1 MAATSSRLRFRLT
14 TRRLITTGAV
24 LTGALSLAACGSSS
38 STSSTTPQ
46 AVTRGIL
53 AIVQNPP
60 GAQGRSLILQKVV
73 IPGNTPLAAH
83 THAGTQMAT
92 IVSGTLQYTVLEN
105 GSVDVLSPGSG
116 SSQPTIIH
124 TIAPHQTYNVTAGEA
139 VIEPAG
145 VAHSVRSVGS
155 TPVVIYVASL
165 FTNGAPLSIPFSGTP
180 THK

>member
-1 MAATSSRLRFRLT
+1 MARSVSRSRARLT
-14 TRRLITTGAV
+14 TRRLMTVAAIATAG
-24 LTGALSLAACGSSS
+24 LSVAACGSSS

-92 IVSGTLQYTVLEN
+92 IVSGTLQYTVLEH
-105 GSVDVLSPGSG
+105 GSVDVVSPGTG
-116 SSQPTIIH
+116 AQQPTIIH
-124 TIAPHQTYNVTAGEA
+124 TIMPHQTYNVTAGEA

-180 THK
+180 TPK